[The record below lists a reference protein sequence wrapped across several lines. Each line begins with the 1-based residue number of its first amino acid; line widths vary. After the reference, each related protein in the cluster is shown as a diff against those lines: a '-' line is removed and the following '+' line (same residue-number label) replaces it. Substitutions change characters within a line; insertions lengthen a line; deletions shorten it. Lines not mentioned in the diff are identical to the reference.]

1 MAQGLDERTGSG
13 QLAGLRAALADLCD
27 QPTGLLSGAELLAVL
42 QESLRLEARFHA
54 WQAQLAARI
63 DAAEV
68 A

>member
-1 MAQGLDERTGSG
+1 MAQGLDERTGSD
-13 QLAGLRAALADLCD
+13 QLAGLRAALHALCD
-27 QPTGLLSGAELLAVL
+27 QPAGLLSGAAQLELL
-42 QESLRLEARFHA
+42 QESLRLEARFTA